1 MKIFLKNNQAIT
13 LITLSITIILIL
25 ILSSTA
31 TYTGLNV
38 LSQSRF
44 VKFSTELQIMQ
55 TNVNSWYSETN
66 SNQQVTFIEENSD
79 DVIQQSKIAL
89 YECNIINSPDNNY
102 DFERFA
108 YYPID
113 LIKNLGVEGISRDF
127 IVDTKNKT
135 AISLYGITYKGNI
148 YHMLSQL
155 PDNKYTVTEL

>member
-44 VKFSTELQIMQ
+44 AKFSTELQIMQ

-66 SNQQVTFIEENSD
+66 VNQPVTFIENNSD
-79 DVIQQSKIAL
+79 DIIQQSKIAL
-89 YECNIINSPDNNY
+89 FECNIIDSPNNNF
-102 DFERFA
+102 DLNRFA

-113 LIKNLGVEGISRDF
+113 LIKNLNIEGISQDF
-127 IVDTKNKT
+127 IVDTKTKT
-135 AISLYGITYKGNI
+135 AISLYGFTYQGNI

-155 PDNKYTVTEL
+155 PDNKYNVNSL